1 MRVMLPRC
9 VVVLLLFCLVSVL
22 VLPANGQE
30 KLGPV
35 PRIPLEGEYQNRS
48 GLVQPV
54 APLPALD
61 QTGVPPVDPPHER
74 LENRLTDQL
83 STNVVDSVVGEA
95 DSQLITSKE
104 AKPVVVGKCK
114 NGPVWFTSMSGLV
127 MTRDHAND
135 VELSFNTAPLTP
147 GLLTT
152 RDAAMEWGG
161 GFDIR
166 FGRFFNE
173 RQQAWEVVYWGLFSD
188 AEVADATDP
197 DGVSGTAAD
206 LNTTFQFDLLSYN
219 GLGNP
224 VVDLFNGAARHR
236 LIRDYEFHNVE
247 VNLWGNTNG
256 LVGGR
261 GLQVGWLA
269 GIRFFRFRDSL
280 QFLTDDSDGVFTG
293 AVDEVTYSVDTENR
307 LLGVQLGGLAQQGLT
322 DHWNLYGGIKVGL
335 FGNHITNSSLLG
347 GTAGSAFV
355 DDPGGPFDLDQYRI
369 HTHKNDVAILGEID
383 MGVTYQIR
391 ERWRAFF
398 GYRAAAL
405 AGVGLS
411 TNQFPTN
418 FSELD
423 EARIIRSN
431 GSLILHGGYGGI
443 ELLY

>member
-1 MRVMLPRC
+1 MRVMLPRDI
-9 VVVLLLFCLVSVL
+9 
-22 VLPANGQE
+22 VLPLLVGLVMVYPLAGQE

-35 PRIPLEGEYQNRS
+35 PRIPLESEQQPGL
-48 GLVQPV
+48 GLVQP
-54 APLPALD
+54 ATPLPAAD
-61 QTGVPPVDPPHER
+61 QAGLPPVIAPQRELESR
-74 LENRLTDQL
+74 LVDQL
-83 STNVVDSVVGEA
+83 STNVVDSVTAE
-95 DSQLITSKE
+95 DNSQLIISKD
-104 AKPVVVGKCK
+104 AKPVVAGKCK
-114 NGPVWFTSMSGLV
+114 DGPVWFTSMSGLV

-135 VELSFNTAPLTP
+135 VELSFSTAALTP

-152 RDAAMEWGG
+152 QDAAMDWSG

-173 RQQAWEVVYWGLFSD
+173 RQQAWEVVYWGLFAD
-188 AEVADATDP
+188 AEIADATDP

-236 LIRDYEFHNVE
+236 LVRDYEFHNVE
-247 VNLWGNTNG
+247 LNLWGNTNG

-293 AVDEVTYSVDTENR
+293 AVDEVNYSVDTENR

-347 GTAGSAFV
+347 GTAGAAFV
-355 DDPGGPFDLDQYRI
+355 DDPGGPFDLHQYRI
-369 HTHKNDVAILGEID
+369 HTHKNAVAILGEID
-383 MGVTYQIR
+383 LGVTYQIR
-391 ERWRAFF
+391 ERWRAFC

-411 TNQFPTN
+411 TNQFPTD

-423 EARIIRSN
+423 AAAMIRSN
-431 GSLILHGGYGGI
+431 GSLILHGGYAGI